1 MALHPTLVA
10 MLAKAALL
18 PPMVS
23 LPIATTRST
32 DATRYKVGVPPDAV
46 ARVRDY
52 LIPGPRGDIRLRVY
66 EPVGPAAQAAGLP
79 VTLYFH
85 GGGWVVCNLD
95 SHDDICRQICH
106 RAHTLVVSV
115 DYRLAPEH
123 KFPAAPDDCYATTC
137 WVAKNAGLFGGDATC
152 LVVAGDS
159 AGGNLA
165 AVVAQRARDESG
177 PALKAQ
183 MLLYP
188 VTDHVSVM
196 RKSYEE
202 RATGFGLTREAMQW
216 FWGHYL
222 AKPEDGAHPHASPLR
237 AKSLAGLPPAYV
249 VIAEYDPLRDEGEA
263 YAQALGQAGVP
274 VQSIRYPDLNHGFLF
289 WVGLVDS
296 ATVAM
301 DAACAWLRRHG

>member
-1 MALHPTLVA
+1 MSLHPTLVA

-18 PPMVS
+18 PPMIS
-23 LPIATTRST
+23 LPIATIRGT
-32 DATRYKVGVPPDAV
+32 DATRYKVGVPPDVV
-46 ARVRDY
+46 ASVKDY
-52 LIPGPRGDIRLRVY
+52 LIPGPRGDLRIRVY
-66 EPVGPAAQAAGLP
+66 RPVGPAPAAGLP
-79 VTLYFH
+79 VTVYFH

-95 SHDDICRQICH
+95 SHDDICRQICK
-106 RAHTLVVSV
+106 RAHTVVVSV

-123 KFPAAPDDCYATTC
+123 KFPAAPDDCYAATC
-137 WVAKNAGLFGGDATC
+137 WVAQHASLFGGDPAR

-165 AVVAQRARDESG
+165 AVVSLRARDESG
-177 PALKAQ
+177 PAIKAQ
-183 MLLYP
+183 VLLYP

-202 RATGFGLTREAMQW
+202 RATGYGLTREAMQW

-249 VIAEYDPLRDEGEA
+249 VTAEYDPLRDEGEA
-263 YAQALGQAGVP
+263 YAKALETAKVP
-274 VQSIRYPDLNHGFLF
+274 TQLIRYPDLNHGFLF
-289 WVGLVDS
+289 WVGFIGSV
-296 ATVAM
+296 TVAM
-301 DAACAWLRRHG
+301 DAACDWLRRNA